1 MVVVCLVCCSLHLNG
16 IRLSNSSSSQ
26 ELLLLEISSQKGEA
40 YILLSQSTC
49 GVFANFWEGLA
60 SVLVSLIL
68 CGLKRAAGATV
79 VGLEPHCSL
88 LTSCVEV
95 DDPPWT

>member
-1 MVVVCLVCCSLHLNG
+1 MVTVFLVCCSLHLND
-16 IRLSNSSSSQ
+16 IRVSNPSSSQ

-40 YILLSQSTC
+40 CSLLSQSTC
-49 GVFANFWEGLA
+49 GVFATFWEGLA

-68 CGLKRAAGATV
+68 CGLNRAAGATV
-79 VGLEPHCSL
+79 VGMGPDCSL

-95 DDPPWT
+95 DDLPWT